1 MKNTLKINHTN
12 RIIIMDRTFSKNAE
26 NTQSTEY
33 AHLQT
38 VRRDYPDYTVI
49 KRSIKT
55 NKNQNHY
62 KGLTYEF
69 IEDYILTHGSAD
81 DINKNWAEYQE
92 KRLISECHSKAFR
105 YPVIKAWF
113 LDLYPGILS
122 YGYKNNETITIIEEK
137 EANN

>member
-81 DINKNWAEYQE
+81 DIKKNWAEYQE

-105 YPVIKAWF
+105 YFDK
-113 LDLYPGILS
+113 
-122 YGYKNNETITIIEEK
+122 T
-137 EANN
+137 